1 MKNIKK
7 IRIIEIIIF
16 LAIVVSSLI
25 VFYPA
30 AKALEKQLV
39 YVRDKLIKTVEDEFE
54 IKITYESIS
63 PSFFDRIKIRD
74 VTIYNA
80 ATNEKIAHFSLLYID
95 YRLISLIKKDF
106 TSIVASLGVYDGLI
120 DFNIEK
126 NKNILKKLNAE
137 DRADELITTNQK
149 TEADTVSSADILK
162 IIEAGS
168 QKIKNTKPVKL
179 ELKNIALNYRNE
191 NSNIDFYTSSGKL
204 TLDSGKIDVYIN
216 SNLRYS
222 NFMQTNF
229 PDLSTLININGSFY
243 PGTISASLILNFS
256 DIKIGNIYIN
266 KFSLFASYFDKI
278 ASITTMQDI
287 QPIDVKG
294 SWNLAENAGSI
305 NLECNDLKPLSAVSP
320 SEGMDILKELKDAAF
335 TGQVNLT
342 FARPNKLVWDTAF
355 SIKLPKFQIAGNKIE
370 KSILSFM
377 ADGTDDLIN
386 LKNLKL
392 TNSDINLSAQGS
404 YKIKEIL
411 PNFYLNISKFKLPS
425 GENMAMNLN
434 VSSNKNKIFL
444 KIPRADIGKASLEN
458 IHGLFEK
465 KTGKTDIYL
474 SGKDSSGGFS
484 IDGTW
489 THLSKS
495 GSSGKN
501 KGYLELHGT
510 IDSISIENIYN
521 GAVSVTDLTVPMQKL
536 LETSIAPV
544 QMTSEFYISSDFEH
558 FSYNI
563 IQAVLAS
570 KSKNGFYSLFS
581 LQGNES
587 SLNISDI
594 DVLFNNMNLRGN
606 INSAFEKDSM
616 IFDSL
621 LTLNDISYKVS
632 GLLTDEMISIYGD
645 YNLNVNILKEAE
657 KKLKGTIQVKELPV
671 PFIDSLFSADTSFEY
686 DNKKNWE
693 LICNYAKL
701 EYLGTDIT
709 KTDEGLEFYA
719 EGYAKPTEVF
729 FHNVKAG
736 IKNKQLE
743 GTAAFNLIPSSDENI
758 SQYASNL
765 SLSDKNKTEN
775 FILNSLF
782 TISDKIYFDGTCKI
796 KDISL
801 NRFLKKQKSENKIAA
816 ELIFLGNKDSLSLKA
831 DLKNMS
837 FNLNGKNLEGKAS
850 AFIDNDKMNLYESSF
865 KWGIHKIDNIE
876 AFINP
881 SEQKGALTFL
891 YEAETKKQD
900 NQENP
905 DTKASFSFNF
915 TSTADK
921 KNTES
926 QNIIENTIGLTS
938 HFNIDMKISD
948 WILAGQKGE
957 GSIKASLVKEP
968 SIIAL
973 YAGNNDEIY
982 GFKTDDGLVSLL
994 IDESLPLHLNVDG
1007 TLSQDNINLSVSN
1020 IGIDLAKVI
1029 NIIPNNNII
1038 KFSGGNVQGDLQISG
1053 TQKDPLFYGTLKGE
1067 ELFCTSPG
1075 YSPDTYGPVDIP
1087 IQFDGTLIS
1096 VPYTILQG
1104 KIGSLWGEA
1113 SSEFIGWIPYYTTV
1127 NCGIL
1132 ENTQALIRTKNIAF
1146 HADGRAEGKIRL
1158 EINPKLVTLE
1168 GDAYFDKGY
1177 FSVPFADLQKQNEQK
1192 SDGNATT
1199 AFYMNLNLNLG
1210 KKSEFRY
1217 PSTDLPV
1224 LRALAYTENEPFNLN
1239 LDTSTGKFEMSG
1251 SAKIRTGEIFYIK
1264 RNFYIKEGELKVL
1277 NLPFQQI
1284 EPIISVRA
1292 EIKDK
1297 MADGQPL
1304 TINLTA
1310 KDQYLDLERF
1320 RPVITTSPPM
1330 AMSDS
1335 DTMNL
1340 MGQVAL
1346 GDLKNGNILKETLR
1360 NTSDILTNIGIMKKI
1375 EQEVRDFLHVDV
1387 FSLRSLLIQNVIL
1400 ENLFRSS
1407 KDKPLTIGN
1416 YFDNTSVYIGKYFGS
1431 AIYAD
1436 AMLHLSYYDPLSAK
1450 TDVVRKSVY
1459 ENLLFQPEIGF
1470 EMNTPFFQLRWHIAP
1485 SNLDSLFVSDT
1496 GLTLSW
1502 KFSY

>member
-106 TSIVASLGVYDGLI
+106 TSVIASLGVYDGII

-126 NKNILKKLNAE
+126 NKNILKKLNIEENAV
-137 DRADELITTNQK
+137 DKTVKDQKKDES
-149 TEADTVSSADILK
+149 TESSLDIST

-168 QKIKNTKPVKL
+168 QKIKNTKPIKL
-179 ELKNIALNYRNE
+179 ELKNIALNYSNK

-216 SNLRYS
+216 SSLRYS

-243 PGTISASLILNFS
+243 PGNMSASSILNFS
-256 DIKIGNIYIN
+256 DIRLGNIYID
-266 KFSLFASYFDKI
+266 KFSLFASYLDKI

-305 NLECNDLKPLSAVSP
+305 NLECNDLRPLSVVSS
-320 SEGMDILKELKDAAF
+320 SERTDILKELKDAAF
-335 TGQVNLT
+335 TGQFNLT
-342 FARPNKLVWDTAF
+342 FARPEKLLWDTAF

-370 KSILSFM
+370 KSILSFK

-411 PNFYLNISKFKLPS
+411 PNFYLNVSKFKLPS

-458 IHGLFEK
+458 IQGLFEK

-474 SGKDSSGGFS
+474 SGKDPGGGFS

-489 THLSKS
+489 THPSKN

-544 QMTSEFYISSDFEH
+544 QMTSEFYISSDLEH

-686 DNKKNWE
+686 DNNKDWE
-693 LICNYAKL
+693 LTCNYAKL

-743 GTAAFNLIPSSDENI
+743 GTAALNLIPSSDKNI
-758 SQYASNL
+758 SQYEANL
-765 SLSDKNKTEN
+765 SLLDKNKTES
-775 FILNSLF
+775 FIFNSLF
-782 TISDKIYFDGTCKI
+782 TVSDKIYFDGTCNI

-801 NRFLKKQKSENKIAA
+801 NRFFKKQKPENKIAA
-816 ELIFLGNKDSLSLKA
+816 EFIFLGNKDSLSVKA
-831 DLKNMS
+831 DLKNIS
-837 FNLNGKNLEGKAS
+837 FNLKGQNIEGEAS

-865 KWGIHKIDNIE
+865 KWGIHKIDNIQ

-881 SEQKGALTFL
+881 SEQKGALTFS
-891 YEAETKKQD
+891 YEAKTKNPKKQ
-900 NQENP
+900 ENS
-905 DTKASFSFNF
+905 DTKAAFSFDF
-915 TSTADK
+915 ISTADK
-921 KNTES
+921 NTENKS
-926 QNIIENTIGLTS
+926 IIEKTVNMTS
-938 HFNIDMKISD
+938 HFNIDMEISD

-982 GFKTDDGLVSLL
+982 GFKTDDGVVSLH
-994 IDESLPLHLNVDG
+994 IDESLPLHLNIDG
-1007 TLSQDNINLSVSN
+1007 ILADSNINLSVSN

-1029 NIIPNNNII
+1029 NFIPNNNII

-1075 YSPDTYGPVDIP
+1075 YSPDTYGTVEIP

-1096 VPYTILQG
+1096 VPYTILHG
-1104 KIGSLWGEA
+1104 KVGSIWGEA
-1113 SSEFIGWIPYYTTV
+1113 KSEFIGWIPYYTTV
-1127 NCGIL
+1127 DCGVL
-1132 ENTQALIRTKNIAF
+1132 ENTQGLIKTKNIAF
-1146 HADGRAEGKIRL
+1146 HADGRAQGKIRL

-1177 FSVPFADLQKQNEQK
+1177 FSVPFADLQKQSEQIPTG
-1192 SDGNATT
+1192 SIVP

-1217 PSTDLPV
+1217 PSTEFPF
-1224 LRALAYTENEPFNLN
+1224 LRALAYTENEPFNLI
-1239 LDTSTGKFEMSG
+1239 LDTGLGKFEMSG
-1251 SAKIRTGEIFYIK
+1251 AAKIRTGEIFYIK
-1264 RNFYIKEGELKVL
+1264 RNFYIKEGELKIL
-1277 NLPFQQI
+1277 NTPFQQI
-1284 EPIISVRA
+1284 EPIISVKA

-1297 MADGQPL
+1297 MPDGQPL

-1310 KDQYLDLERF
+1310 KEQHLDLERF

-1346 GDLKNGNILKETLR
+1346 GDLKNSNVLKETLL
-1360 NTSDILTNIGIMKKI
+1360 NASDILANIGLMKKL
-1375 EQEVRDFLHVDV
+1375 EQKARDVLHVDV
-1387 FSLRSLLIQNVIL
+1387 FSVRSLLIQNVIL

-1470 EMNTPFFQLRWHIAP
+1470 EMNTPFALLRWHIAP